1 MRKYQT
7 GLFHLLTIYLL
18 GISCSVKPTLESKIR
33 EEFSKTEG
41 RFAVAFKDLSTGD
54 TLFIN
59 ADSVFHAAST
69 MKTPVMAELFRQ
81 AGEGR
86 FSLADSI
93 VIKNEFKSIVD
104 GSSYSLSRDSDS
116 DTLIYDR
123 IGKKETIRNLM
134 TDMIIVSSNLA
145 TNILIDLVGA
155 KKVDSLLLQIGAPNM
170 HVLRGVEDT
179 KAFEAGLNNSTSARG
194 QLLLYELI
202 ATNKLVDA
210 AASEEMISILT
221 DQRFGEIIPA
231 KLPKDVKVAHKTGS
245 ITGVQHDGG
254 IVILP
259 DGRKYILVLLSS
271 KLTNVEKGIETMAK
285 ISELIYQHV
294 TGGQNSEVK

>member
-1 MRKYQT
+1 MKHQPAL
-7 GLFHLLTIYLL
+7 LFNLLAICFFI
-18 GISCSVKPTLESKIR
+18 ISCSDGDGALESKVR
-33 EEFSKTEG
+33 EELAKTEG

-81 AGEGR
+81 AAESK
-86 FSLADSI
+86 FSLTDSI

-104 GSSYSLSRDSDS
+104 GSPYSLSRDSDS
-116 DTLIYDR
+116 DTLIYER
-123 IGKKETIRNLM
+123 VGKKETIMNLM

-155 KKVDSLLLQIGAPNM
+155 KKVDSLLLSIGARNM

-179 KAFEAGLNNSTSARG
+179 KAFEAGLNNTTSARG

-202 ATNKLVDA
+202 ATSKLVDEK
-210 AASEEMISILT
+210 SSSEMIRVLS

-231 KLPKDVKVAHKTGS
+231 RLPKDVIIAHKTGS

-254 IVILP
+254 IVLLP

-271 KLTNVEKGIETMAK
+271 KLIDREKGIETMARV
-285 ISELIYQHV
+285 SELIYQHV
-294 TGGQNSEVK
+294 TGQNSEVK

>member
-1 MRKYQT
+1 MGHYF
-7 GLFHLLTIYLL
+7 GLVLNLLAIYFF
-18 GISCSVKPTLESKIR
+18 GMSCSGDQTLESKIR
-33 EEFSKTEG
+33 AELSRADG

-69 MKTPVMAELFRQ
+69 MKTPVMAELYRQ
-81 AGEGR
+81 AGAGK
-86 FSLADSI
+86 FSLTDSI
-93 VIKNEFKSIVD
+93 IIKNEFKSIVD

-123 IGKKETIRNLM
+123 VGSKETIMKLM

-145 TNILIDLVGA
+145 TNILIDLVSA
-155 KKVDSLLLQIGAPNM
+155 KKVDSLLLEIGAPNM

-179 KAFEAGLNNSTSARG
+179 KAFEAGLNNTTSAHG

-210 AASEEMISILT
+210 KASEEMIKVLS

-231 KLPKDVKVAHKTGS
+231 KLPKDVVVAHKTGS

-259 DGRKYILVLLSS
+259 DGKKYILVLLAS
-271 KLTNVEKGIETMAK
+271 KLSDPDKGIEVMAN

-294 TGGQNSEVK
+294 TRNQNSEVK

>member
-1 MRKYQT
+1 MRKYLT
-7 GLFHLLTIYLL
+7 GLLNLLVIYFL
-18 GISCSVKPTLESKIR
+18 GLSCSDKPTLESAVR
-33 EEFSKTEG
+33 AELSGTEG
-41 RFAVAFKDLSTGD
+41 RFAVAFKDLTTGD

-81 AGEGR
+81 AGEGK
-86 FSLADSI
+86 FSLTDSV

-104 GSSYSLSRDSDS
+104 GSPYSLSRDSDS

-123 IGKKETIRNLM
+123 VGKKETIMNLM

-145 TNILIDLVGA
+145 TNILIDMVGA
-155 KKVDSLLLQIGAPNM
+155 KKVDSLLIRIGAPNM
-170 HVLRGVEDT
+170 NVLRGVEDT
-179 KAFEAGLNNSTSARG
+179 KAFEAGMNNTTSARG

-202 ATNKLVDA
+202 ATNRLVDA
-210 AASEEMISILT
+210 KASEEMIRVLS

-231 KLPKDVKVAHKTGS
+231 RLPKDVTVAHKTGS

-259 DGRKYILVLLSS
+259 DGRKYILVLLAS
-271 KLTNVEKGIETMAK
+271 KLKDPDKGVETMAK
-285 ISELIYQHV
+285 VSELIYRHV
-294 TGGQNSEVK
+294 TGDQNSEVK

>member
-1 MRKYQT
+1 MKHQPVL
-7 GLFHLLTIYLL
+7 LFNSLAICFFI
-18 GISCSVKPTLESKIR
+18 ISCSGDPTLESKIR
-33 EEFSKTEG
+33 KELAKTEG

-81 AGEGR
+81 AAGGK
-86 FSLADSI
+86 FSLTDSI

-104 GSSYSLSRDSDS
+104 GSPYALSRDSDS

-123 IGKKETIRNLM
+123 VGKKETIMNLM

-155 KKVDSLLLQIGAPNM
+155 KKVDSLLLNIGAPNM

-179 KAFEAGLNNSTSARG
+179 KAFEAGLNNTTSARG

-202 ATNKLVDA
+202 ATSKLVDEK
-210 AASEEMISILT
+210 SSSEMIRVLS

-231 KLPKDVKVAHKTGS
+231 RLPKDVIVAHKTGS

-254 IVILP
+254 IVLLP

-271 KLTNVEKGIETMAK
+271 KLKDHEMGIETMARV
-285 ISELIYQHV
+285 SELIYQHV
-294 TGGQNSEVK
+294 TGQNSEVK

>member
-1 MRKYQT
+1 MK
-7 GLFHLLTIYLL
+7 LPLLTVLL
-18 GISCSVKPTLESKIR
+18 ISLGVVSCSDRASLEQKVRQTL
-33 EEFSKTEG
+33 SKTEG
-41 RFAVAFKDLSTGD
+41 RFAVAFKDLSNGES
-54 TLFIN
+54 LYIN

-86 FSLADSI
+86 FSLDDSL

-104 GSSYSLSRDSDS
+104 GSPFSLSRSDDS

-123 IGKKETIRNLM
+123 IGAKESIRKLM

-145 TNILIDLVGA
+145 TNMLIDLAGA
-155 KKVDSLLLQIGAPNM
+155 KKVDSLLQRIGAPNM

-179 KAFEAGLNNSTSARG
+179 KAFEAGLNNTTSARG
-194 QLLLYELI
+194 QLLLYEQI
-202 ATNKLVDA
+202 AANKLVNE
-210 AASEEMISILT
+210 SSSLEMIQILS

-231 KLPKDVKVAHKTGS
+231 QLPSDVIVAHKTGS

-254 IVILP
+254 IVMLP

-271 KLTNVEKGIETMAK
+271 NLQDRDQGIQVLADV
-285 ISELIYQHV
+285 SEIIYQHV
-294 TGGQNSEVK
+294 VQSEKR

>member
-1 MRKYQT
+1 MKHQPAL
-7 GLFHLLTIYLL
+7 LFNLLAICFFI
-18 GISCSVKPTLESKIR
+18 ISCSGGDGALESKVR
-33 EEFSKTEG
+33 EELAKTEG

-81 AGEGR
+81 AAESK
-86 FSLADSI
+86 FSLTDSI

-104 GSSYSLSRDSDS
+104 GSPYSLSRDSDS
-116 DTLIYDR
+116 DTLIYER
-123 IGKKETIRNLM
+123 VGKKETIMNLM

-155 KKVDSLLLQIGAPNM
+155 KKVDSLLLSIGARNM

-179 KAFEAGLNNSTSARG
+179 KAFEAGLNNTTSARG

-202 ATNKLVDA
+202 ATSKLVDEK
-210 AASEEMISILT
+210 SSSEMIRVLS

-231 KLPKDVKVAHKTGS
+231 RLPKDVIIAHKTGS

-254 IVILP
+254 IVLLP

-271 KLTNVEKGIETMAK
+271 KLIDREKGIETMARV
-285 ISELIYQHV
+285 SELIYQHV
-294 TGGQNSEVK
+294 TGQNSEVK

>member
-1 MRKYQT
+1 MRKYLYGILNLLAIYFF
-7 GLFHLLTIYLL
+7 GL
-18 GISCSVKPTLESKIR
+18 SCTVKPTLESKVR
-33 EEFSKTEG
+33 AELSKTEG
-41 RFAVAFKDLSTGD
+41 RFAVAFKDLTTGD

-86 FSLADSI
+86 FSLTDSI
-93 VIKNEFKSIVD
+93 IIKNEFKSIVD
-104 GSSYSLSRDSDS
+104 GSPYSLSRDSDS
-116 DTLIYDR
+116 DTLIYER
-123 IGKKETIRNLM
+123 IGKKESIMNLM

-145 TNILIDLVGA
+145 TNILIDMVGA
-155 KKVDSLLLQIGAPNM
+155 KRVDSLLIRIGAPNM

-179 KAFEAGLNNSTSARG
+179 KAFEAGLNNTTSARG

-202 ATNKLVDA
+202 ATNRLVDVK
-210 AASEEMISILT
+210 ASEEMIRVLS

-231 KLPKDVKVAHKTGS
+231 RLPKDVTVAHKTGS

-254 IVILP
+254 IVMLP
-259 DGRKYILVLLSS
+259 DGRKYILVLLAS
-271 KLTNVEKGIETMAK
+271 KLKDPDKGVETMAMV
-285 ISELIYQHV
+285 SELIYRHV
-294 TGGQNSEVK
+294 TGNQNSEVK

>member
-1 MRKYQT
+1 MSHYLSLVPQV
-7 GLFHLLTIYLL
+7 LVIYFF
-18 GISCSVKPTLESKIR
+18 GIACSPNVDLESSVEQELAKV
-33 EEFSKTEG
+33 EG
-41 RFAVAFKDLSTGD
+41 RFAVAFKDLSTGE

-81 AGEGR
+81 AGQGT
-86 FSLADSI
+86 FSLQDSI
-93 VIKNEFKSIVD
+93 EIRNEFKSIVD
-104 GSSYSLSRDSDS
+104 GSPYSLSRESDS

-123 IGKKETIRNLM
+123 IGEKETIMNLM

-155 KKVDSLLLQIGAPNM
+155 QKVDSLLLVIGAPNM

-179 KAFEAGLNNSTSARG
+179 KAFEAGLNNTTSARG

-202 ATNKLVDA
+202 ATNQLVDEK
-210 AASEEMISILT
+210 ASAEMIRVLS

-231 KLPKDVKVAHKTGS
+231 KLPKDVTVAHKTGS

-254 IVILP
+254 IVLLP
-259 DGRKYILVLLSS
+259 DGRKYVLVLLSS
-271 KLTNVEKGIETMAK
+271 KLKDVDKGIEVMANV
-285 ISELIYQHV
+285 SEIIYKHV
-294 TGGQNSEVK
+294 TKDNP

>member
-1 MRKYQT
+1 MSHYLSLVPQ
-7 GLFHLLTIYLL
+7 LLVIYFF
-18 GISCSVKPTLESKIR
+18 GIACSPKADLESSVQQ
-33 EEFSKTEG
+33 ELSKVEG
-41 RFAVAFKDLSTGD
+41 RFAVAFKDLSTGE

-81 AGEGR
+81 AGQGT
-86 FSLADSI
+86 FSLQDSI
-93 VIKNEFKSIVD
+93 EIRNEFKSIVD
-104 GSSYSLSRDSDS
+104 GSPYSLSRESDS

-123 IGKKETIRNLM
+123 IGEKETIMNLM

-155 KKVDSLLLQIGAPNM
+155 QKVDSLLLAIGAPNM

-179 KAFEAGLNNSTSARG
+179 KAFEAGLNNTTSARG

-202 ATNKLVDA
+202 ATNQLVDEK
-210 AASEEMISILT
+210 ASAEMIRVLS

-231 KLPKDVKVAHKTGS
+231 KLPKEVKVAHKTGS

-254 IVILP
+254 IVLLP
-259 DGRKYILVLLSS
+259 DGRKYVLVLLSS
-271 KLTNVEKGIETMAK
+271 KLKDVDQGVEAMAK
-285 ISELIYQHV
+285 VSEIIYKHV
-294 TGGQNSEVK
+294 TKNNP